1 MTIKW
6 RPAHVVMLH
15 KFCDVKGCGLEMQE
29 QEDQRPPINFSSNKP
44 YIYQYRCPNGHVDSD
59 KSLFPRWSVR
69 SGLDPAIKKD
79 ECKCQS

>member
-6 RPAHVVMLH
+6 RPA
-15 KFCDVKGCGLEMQE
+15 
-29 QEDQRPPINFSSNKP
+29 
-44 YIYQYRCPNGHVDSD
+44 HVDSD

-79 ECKCQS
+79 KCKCQS